1 MGSPYTTH
9 EPRCRLLSA
18 LTLRPAINYAR
29 ERHRFGINSR
39 AGPEVLAY
47 GAWYWLRGYVGA
59 GVALLGVSGRAGGW

>member
-1 MGSPYTTH
+1 LSTIQRAELP
-9 EPRCRLLSA
+9 PPSA

-59 GVALLGVSGRAGGW
+59 GIALLGVSRRVGW

>member
-1 MGSPYTTH
+1 VPS
-9 EPRCRLLSA
+9 CRPPSA

-59 GVALLGVSGRAGGW
+59 GIALLGVSRRVGW